1 LNTEKTMK
9 CPRCGITNGK
19 TNRFC
24 RGCGLKLEG
33 LTQQEPKST
42 TAAEPVKDEV
52 ALGEQLYEVWQIYSQ
67 GDLDTALTRVQ
78 TILQQAPDSSSAH
91 SLLALIYE
99 RKAEDLLRQGKVDEA
114 RDMLKSAVA
123 EYEKIID
130 LNPDSVADREKLAA
144 LRMKLAVPE
153 GAPIPAAPRDIRA
166 RVSAILEVLPKPVWI
181 AFVTFL
187 VVLFVAIIAWPG
199 ANERRD
205 REEKLKA
212 AKERHAATA
221 SVSVV
226 PQTPTLRVYTFPAA
240 PTASLTGPVTGTP
253 ESSAG
258 RAVPSSI
265 AAEPTKV
272 PPLPLPKV
280 KVVPES
286 KESEAKKTQ
295 TESKPA
301 AKPEESAASKPSVT
315 EEAPSNRPDG
325 DTALRKAVELRR
337 QGRHQEAL
345 AAAEEAAR
353 LYQAEIDAGRNV
365 SAAQLG
371 LQTAQA
377 LIEAS
382 KQALSGSNQPR

>member
-1 LNTEKTMK
+1 
-9 CPRCGITNGK
+9 
-19 TNRFC
+19 
-24 RGCGLKLEG
+24 LEG